1 MELRSPLRGLPAGGT
16 NQVLFMVPA
25 YSGNFLEALL
35 MKVFQAE
42 DAGASIAEVQRL

>member
-1 MELRSPLRGLPAGGT
+1 VELRSPLRGSPAGGT
-16 NQVLFMVPA
+16 NQVPFIVPA

-42 DAGASIAEVQRL
+42 DAGAPVAEV